1 MSAQTVKSF
10 ITALGKLEAS
20 HEVEAIVL
28 TFAEDCKLGNAATPK
43 SFSGREGAREFWR
56 QYRDTFG
63 EMKSTFRNVIAT
75 ENRAALEWAT
85 EGTIHA
91 GSVVSYEGVSILEL
105 EGGAIKRF
113 HAYFDS
119 KELSGQI
126 VKEAIAWTKGGGEQ
140 WLSAAQ
146 PKKATVVEA
155 EEKAERNERAK
166 TRAAD

>member
-1 MSAQTVKSF
+1 MSAQTVESF
-10 ITALGKLEAS
+10 IAALGKLEAS
-20 HEVEAIVL
+20 HEVEAIVS
-28 TFAEDCKLGNAATPK
+28 TFTEDCKLGNAATPK
-43 SFSGREGAREFWR
+43 RFSGRDGAREFWR

-75 ENRAALEWAT
+75 EDRVALEWAT

-91 GSVVSYEGVSILEL
+91 GAVISYEGVSILEL

-126 VKEAIAWTKGGGEQ
+126 VKEVNAWTEGGSEQ
-140 WLSAAQ
+140 WQSAAQ
-146 PKKATVVEA
+146 PKKAAAVKA
-155 EEKAERNERAK
+155 AEKA
-166 TRAAD
+166 

>member
-1 MSAQTVKSF
+1 MSVKTVESF
-10 ITALGKLEAS
+10 IEALRKLEAS
-20 HEVEAIVL
+20 REMDAVVS
-28 TFAEDCKLGNAATPK
+28 TFAEDCELGNAATPK
-43 SFSGREGAREFWR
+43 RFNGREGAREFWR

-91 GSVVSYEGVSILEL
+91 GAVVNYEGVSVLEL

-126 VKEAIAWTKGGGEQ
+126 VKEAKAWAVGGGE
-140 WLSAAQ
+140 
-146 PKKATVVEA
+146 
-155 EEKAERNERAK
+155 
-166 TRAAD
+166 

>member
-1 MSAQTVKSF
+1 MKTVESF
-10 ITALGKLEAS
+10 IAALGRLEAS
-20 HEVEAIVL
+20 HEVEALVS
-28 TFAEDCKLGNAATPK
+28 TFAEDCKLGNAATPRR
-43 SFSGREGAREFWR
+43 FNGREGAREFWR

-63 EMKSTFRNVIAT
+63 EMKSTFRNVITT

-91 GSVVSYEGVSILEL
+91 GAAVSYEGVSILEL

-126 VKEAIAWTKGGGEQ
+126 VKEAKAWAGGGIE
-140 WLSAAQ
+140 
-146 PKKATVVEA
+146 
-155 EEKAERNERAK
+155 
-166 TRAAD
+166 

>member
-1 MSAQTVKSF
+1 MLVKTVESF
-10 ITALGKLEAS
+10 IAALRKLEAS
-20 HEVEAIVL
+20 HEVEAIVS
-28 TFAEDCKLGNAATPK
+28 TFAEDCKLGNATTTK
-43 SFSGREGAREFWR
+43 RFSGREGAREFWR

-85 EGTIHA
+85 EGTIRA
-91 GSVVSYEGVSILEL
+91 GALVSYEGVSILEL

-126 VKEAIAWTKGGGEQ
+126 VKEAKAWAGGG
-140 WLSAAQ
+140 
-146 PKKATVVEA
+146 A
-155 EEKAERNERAK
+155 E
-166 TRAAD
+166 

>member
-1 MSAQTVKSF
+1 MKEPFAKNGGLMSAQAVESF
-10 ITALGKLEAS
+10 IAALGKLETT
-20 HEVEAIVL
+20 HEVEAIVS
-28 TFAEDCKLGNAATPK
+28 TFADDCELGNAATPK
-43 SFSGREGAREFWR
+43 RLSGREFWR

-85 EGTIHA
+85 QGTIHDGA
-91 GSVVSYEGVSILEL
+91 VVSYEGVSILEL

-126 VKEAIAWTKGGGEQ
+126 VKEAKAWAVGGSE
-140 WLSAAQ
+140 
-146 PKKATVVEA
+146 
-155 EEKAERNERAK
+155 
-166 TRAAD
+166 

>member
-1 MSAQTVKSF
+1 MSVKIVESF
-10 ITALGKLEAS
+10 IAALGKLEAS
-20 HEVEAIVL
+20 HEVEAIVS
-28 TFAEDCKLGNAATPK
+28 TFAEDCKLGNAATPRR
-43 SFSGREGAREFWR
+43 FNGREGAREFWR

-91 GSVVSYEGVSILEL
+91 GAVFSYEGVSIMEL

-119 KELSGQI
+119 KELGGQI
-126 VKEAIAWTKGGGEQ
+126 VKEAKAWAVGGGE
-140 WLSAAQ
+140 
-146 PKKATVVEA
+146 
-155 EEKAERNERAK
+155 
-166 TRAAD
+166 

>member
-1 MSAQTVKSF
+1 MAQTATATWPRSAPEEAERHSEGVERF
-10 ITALGKLEAS
+10 IAALRKLEAS
-20 HEVEAIVL
+20 HELEAVVS

-43 SFSGREGAREFWR
+43 RFSGREGAREFWR

-91 GSVVSYEGVSILEL
+91 DAVVSYEGVSILEL

-126 VKEAIAWTKGGGEQ
+126 VKEAKAWAGGGSE
-140 WLSAAQ
+140 
-146 PKKATVVEA
+146 
-155 EEKAERNERAK
+155 
-166 TRAAD
+166 

>member
-1 MSAQTVKSF
+1 MKEPFAKNGGLMSAQAVESF
-10 ITALGKLEAS
+10 IAALGKLETT
-20 HEVEAIVL
+20 HEVEAIVS
-28 TFAEDCKLGNAATPK
+28 TFAEDCELGNAATPK
-43 SFSGREGAREFWR
+43 RLSGREGAREFWR

-85 EGTIHA
+85 QGTIHDGA
-91 GSVVSYEGVSILEL
+91 VVSYEGVSILEL

-126 VKEAIAWTKGGGEQ
+126 VKEAKAWAVGGSE
-140 WLSAAQ
+140 
-146 PKKATVVEA
+146 
-155 EEKAERNERAK
+155 
-166 TRAAD
+166 

>member
-1 MSAQTVKSF
+1 MTVKTVESF
-10 ITALGKLEAS
+10 IAALGRPEAS
-20 HEVEAIVL
+20 HEVEALVS
-28 TFAEDCKLGNAATPK
+28 TFAEDCKLGNAATPRR
-43 SFSGREGAREFWR
+43 FNGREGAREFWR

-63 EMKSTFRNVIAT
+63 EMKSTFRNVITT

-91 GSVVSYEGVSILEL
+91 GSMVSYEGVSILEL

-126 VKEAIAWTKGGGEQ
+126 VKEAMAWAGGG
-140 WLSAAQ
+140 
-146 PKKATVVEA
+146 A
-155 EEKAERNERAK
+155 E
-166 TRAAD
+166 

>member
-1 MSAQTVKSF
+1 MSAQSVESF
-10 ITALGKLEAS
+10 IAALGKLEMT
-20 HEVEAIVL
+20 HEVDAIVS
-28 TFAEDCKLGNAATPK
+28 TFAEDCELGNASTPK
-43 SFSGREGAREFWR
+43 RFNGREGAREFWR

-85 EGTIHA
+85 EGTVHA
-91 GSVVSYEGVSILEL
+91 GAMVSYEGVSILEL

-126 VKEAIAWTKGGGEQ
+126 VKEAKAWAVGGSE
-140 WLSAAQ
+140 
-146 PKKATVVEA
+146 
-155 EEKAERNERAK
+155 
-166 TRAAD
+166 

>member
-1 MSAQTVKSF
+1 MSVKTVESF
-10 ITALGKLEAS
+10 IAALRKLEAS
-20 HEVEAIVL
+20 REMDAVVS
-28 TFAEDCKLGNAATPK
+28 TFAEDCELGNAATPK

-91 GSVVSYEGVSILEL
+91 GAVVSYEGVSILEL

-119 KELSGQI
+119 KELSGQV
-126 VKEAIAWTKGGGEQ
+126 VKEVKAWAVGGGE
-140 WLSAAQ
+140 
-146 PKKATVVEA
+146 
-155 EEKAERNERAK
+155 
-166 TRAAD
+166 

>member
-1 MSAQTVKSF
+1 MSAQTIESF
-10 ITALGKLEAS
+10 NAALGKLEAS
-20 HEVEAIVL
+20 HEVEAIVS
-28 TFAEDCKLGNAATPK
+28 TFAEDCMLGNAATPRL
-43 SFSGREGAREFWR
+43 FSGREGAREFWS

-75 ENRAALEWAT
+75 EDRAALEWAT

-91 GSVVSYEGVSILEL
+91 GAVISYEGVSILEL

-119 KELSGQI
+119 KELSGQV
-126 VKEAIAWTKGGGEQ
+126 VKEAVARAGRGIEQ

-146 PKKATVVEA
+146 PKKAAAVKAA
-155 EEKAERNERAK
+155 E
-166 TRAAD
+166 